1 MPALLAPL
9 IRCAAPRRWVLGLA
23 GLAAVAASTAA
34 AQVPFSPAATASSAA
49 PASAPCGGPEH
60 RQLDFWLG
68 RWAVRWDA
76 QAGLPAGSGTNTVTR
91 AYGGCV
97 VQEAFEG
104 GPATAGLVGHSVSSF
119 HVPSGRWRQAW
130 VDNQGGH
137 FALVGGPQGPRF
149 VLVAS
154 RLRDGAPVQ
163 RMVFEDI
170 TEQRLTWRWQ
180 ASADAGATWSDQWV
194 IHYTRLPVPDAAQA
208 EAMASRLLAAVGG
221 RDAWA
226 ALRNTVNDSQQFR
239 AEGPAEVRAVITM
252 DFERPRWRIDTTAPG
267 LRLTRVVDGPA
278 DWRLTRDG
286 TLAPLS
292 AATRQDDLQWYAGHV
307 YRTLARLARRDPLL
321 QLKGGDDGRL
331 EVHEGGRRVA
341 WFKLGADGEPY
352 AFGGVGDGPGS
363 ICGPWS
369 ALEQGIRHPVWVASA
384 DGRWRSSLNRLQV
397 NVHLPDDRFQPPPPS
412 PFGSRR

>member
-1 MPALLAPL
+1 MPTPLASLP
-9 IRCAAPRRWVLGLA
+9 CVAAARWAVPGLV
-23 GLAAVAASTAA
+23 GLAAAAASMA
-34 AQVPFSPAATASSAA
+34 AATASSTPPTAA
-49 PASAPCGGPEH
+49 SSAASASAPCSGPEH

-68 RWAVRWDA
+68 RWAVRWGA
-76 QAGLPAGSGTNTVTR
+76 GAGLPAGSGTNTVTR

-104 GPATAGLVGHSVSSF
+104 GPATEGLVGHSVSSF
-119 HVPSGRWRQAW
+119 HAPSGRWRQAW

-180 ASADAGATWSDQWV
+180 ASADAGASWSDQWV
-194 IHYTRLPVPDAAQA
+194 IHYTRLPVPDAVQA
-208 EAMASRLLAAVGG
+208 ETMANRLLAAVGG
-221 RDAWA
+221 RAAWA

-267 LRLTRVVDGPA
+267 LQLTRVVDGPS

-286 TLAPLS
+286 TVAPLS
-292 AATRQDDLQWYAGHV
+292 AATRQDDLQWHAGHV
-307 YRTLARLARRDPLL
+307 YRTLARVARRDPRL
-321 QLKGGDDGRL
+321 QLRGGDDDRL
-331 EVHEGGRRVA
+331 EVHEGGQRIA
-341 WFKLGADGEPY
+341 WFRLGADGEPY

-369 ALEQGIRHPVWVASA
+369 AVEQGIRHPVWVASA
-384 DGRWRSSLNRLQV
+384 DGRWRSGLIRLQV
-397 NVHLPDDRFQPPPPS
+397 NVPLNDDRFQAP
-412 PFGSRR
+412 R